1 MRSLLIFI
9 VFIAGL
15 GSPPASAQFFA
26 RGQFVLDLTG
36 RLEWLRCS
44 VGQRWSEDTKSCV
57 GEVIP
62 LDHDLIAQAIK
73 QANEQLG
80 QGWRLPTQDE
90 LVALV
95 CINCGIYLVGPTIDT
110 NFFPNTFGGSY
121 WTSDAN
127 SLSSRHQVSVNF
139 RTGYSYSRFLRSQ
152 ALAVRLVRD
161 YKRSK

>member
-95 CINCGIYLVGPTIDT
+95 CIN
-110 NFFPNTFGGSY
+110 
-121 WTSDAN
+121 
-127 SLSSRHQVSVNF
+127 
-139 RTGYSYSRFLRSQ
+139 
-152 ALAVRLVRD
+152 
-161 YKRSK
+161 